1 MLGELERL
9 AYEVSLKALER
20 QENVVDELRSRTGTL
35 LAASSLSASFLGA
48 RALDHPGATWLGLIA
63 LGLFGVSVGSAIYV
77 LLPRTEL
84 ILALKG
90 SRIFTPD
97 LGGQGLAET
106 YRTDL
111 LDRGVPR
118 AKRVVDRSALHLLP
132 DRRRILTCRSY
143 SLERSTCQLSLRNRA
158 RFHLHRAH
166 HPRILESRSVGRGL
180 GRDS

>member
-1 MLGELERL
+1 MGHPGREPGMQGASFRPSCLLSWQQMSGELERL

-63 LGLFGVSVGSAIYV
+63 LSLFGVSVGSAIYV

-106 YRTDL
+106 YR
-111 LDRGVPR
+111 R
-118 AKRVVDRSALHLLP
+118 
-132 DRRRILTCRSY
+132 LTY
-143 SLERSTCQLSLRNRA
+143 WIEAFLERNESSIDRLFIFFRIAAGSSLAGAILWSVQLVS
-158 RFHLHRAH
+158 
-166 HPRILESRSVGRGL
+166 
-180 GRDS
+180 